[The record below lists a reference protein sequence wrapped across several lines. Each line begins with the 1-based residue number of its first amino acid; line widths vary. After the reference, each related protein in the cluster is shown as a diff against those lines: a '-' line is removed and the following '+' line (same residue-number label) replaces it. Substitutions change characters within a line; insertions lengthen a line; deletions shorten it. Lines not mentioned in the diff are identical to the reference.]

1 MLLPWDGF
9 LAPYCMKLTFLAL
22 GWALLPTLAAAQA
35 PASFNLDM
43 EQVSP
48 QTHRPTGWQTS
59 IRTGAPSDFRKAY
72 ELVADSLTRHG
83 GRYALRLKST
93 GQPLEGDE
101 FGVTSQHFPA
111 SFQGKMLKLTGYL
124 KTDNVQDGYAGLWM
138 RVDGPAGTLAF
149 DNMQKRPIKGTTD
162 WQQYTISLPLDEEA
176 QTIYIGGLLPA
187 TGTMW
192 LDDLTLT
199 LDDKPLAEAK
209 PKAVARYKADQDTA
223 FRHGSGLTIDN
234 LSKQQ
239 IENLAVL
246 GRVWGFAKYYH
257 PAVARGDYNWDAELL
272 RVLPK
277 VLASKDL
284 KARSEVLGTWLTGL
298 GPVPACR
305 SCREPDSTRLQPD
318 LAWLG
323 DKSQLSPALSQ
334 QLVYLRRNRSQGP
347 NYYVR
352 PAPSVGNPIFTHEEA
367 YASPATPDDG
377 LRLLALFR
385 YWNMIDYY
393 FPYRY
398 AIGEDWQR
406 VLPEFIPQFVA
417 ARSPE
422 QYRLTALALIARIH
436 DTHANV
442 FSDKILS
449 EYKGNY
455 QAPLWLRFVEGQ
467 ATVAGYYDA
476 ALGAASTL
484 KPGDVIVQVDGQ
496 PVTDIVKARQ
506 PITPASNE
514 PTQLRNVARDLLRGS
529 TAQVAL
535 VVRRAGREFPVSV
548 GRVPMGQLNQQ
559 VAYGTPDPQA
569 PAWKLLPGNIGYLA
583 LGTIKNAD
591 LPGIMDKAKGTKG
604 LVIDIRNYPSEFVV
618 FTLSKYL
625 LDKPQAFV
633 RFSQLDPKY
642 PGFFNSR
649 TGQKV
654 VSGPGAAYPGKVM
667 ILIDEI
673 SQSQAEYTTMALRTA
688 PRATVVGSTTAG
700 ADGNVSSIVLPGNI
714 RTAISGLGIYYPDG
728 RETQRVGIV
737 PDVEAKPTI
746 KGITEGRDEVLEK
759 AVQLIEA
766 G

>member
-1 MLLPWDGF
+1 MKPTSLVLTGW
-9 LAPYCMKLTFLAL
+9 LA
-22 GWALLPTLAAAQA
+22 LPTLAAAQMPAA
-35 PASFNLDM
+35 PLNLDM
-43 EQVSP
+43 ELVSR
-48 QTHRPTGWQTS
+48 QTHRPTGWLSS
-59 IRTGAPSDFRKAY
+59 IRAGAPADFRQAY

-83 GRYALRLKST
+83 GRYALRLGST
-93 GQPLEGDE
+93 GQPPQGDE
-101 FGVTSQHFPA
+101 FGVTSQRIPVT
-111 SFQGKMLKLTGYL
+111 FQGKILKLSGYI
-124 KTDNVQDGYAGLWM
+124 KTKDVQDGYAGLWM
-138 RVDGPAGTLAF
+138 RVDGPAGSLAF

-162 WQQYTISLPLDEEA
+162 WQQYTISLPLGEEA

-199 LDDKPLAEAK
+199 VDDQPLAKAK
-209 PKAVARYKADQDTA
+209 ARPVARYKADQDTA
-223 FRHGSGLTIDN
+223 FRRGSGLTLDN
-234 LSKQQ
+234 LSPQQ
-239 IENLAVL
+239 LDNLAVL
-246 GRVWGFAKYYH
+246 GRVWGFVKYYH
-257 PAVARGDYNWDAELL
+257 PAVARGDYNWDAELV
-272 RVLPK
+272 RVLPN
-277 VLASKDL
+277 VLAAKDQP
-284 KARSEVLGTWLTGL
+284 ARSAVLSTWLTGL

-323 DKSQLSPALSQ
+323 DKTQLGPALSQ
-334 QLVYLRRNRSQGP
+334 QLIYLRRNRSQGP
-347 NYYVR
+347 HYYVR
-352 PAPSVGNPIFTHEEA
+352 PATPVNNPLFLHEEA

-398 AIGEDWQR
+398 AIGEDWQK
-406 VLPEFIPQFVA
+406 VLPEFIPKFVA
-417 ARSPE
+417 ARSPA
-422 QYRLTALALIARIH
+422 QYRLAALALIARVH
-436 DTHANV
+436 DTHANI
-442 FSDKILS
+442 FNDKILS
-449 EYKGNY
+449 DYKGAY

-467 ATVAGYYDA
+467 ATVAGYYNA
-476 ALGAASTL
+476 TLGAATTL
-484 KPGDVIVQVDGQ
+484 QPGDVIVQVDGQ
-496 PVTDIVKARQ
+496 LVADLVKARQ

-514 PTQLRNVARDLLRGS
+514 PTQLRNIARDLLRGPGP
-529 TAQVAL
+529 QVAL
-535 VVRRAGREFPVSV
+535 VVRRGGREFPVSV
-548 GRVPMGQLNQQ
+548 ARVPVGQLNQQ
-559 VAYGTPDPQA
+559 ASYGTPDAQA

-583 LGTIKNAD
+583 LGTIKNAE
-591 LPGIMDKAKGTKG
+591 LPAIMEKAKGTKG

-642 PGFFNSR
+642 PGFFHSR

-654 VSGPGAAYPGKVM
+654 TPGPGAAYPGKVM
-667 ILIDEI
+667 ILINEI

-737 PDVEAKPTI
+737 PDVEVKPTI
-746 KGITEGRDEVLEK
+746 KGISEGRDEVLEK
-759 AVQLIEA
+759 AMQLIEA